1 MLTINLLKPKWSGCY
16 SRMYCRKHGITT
28 YIHGIPFA
36 EFSHIYQ
43 EYMNNAQT
51 TTHNQAAQ

>member
-1 MLTINLLKPKWSGCY
+1 MIKINMLKPKWSGCY

-51 TTHNQAAQ
+51 TTHN